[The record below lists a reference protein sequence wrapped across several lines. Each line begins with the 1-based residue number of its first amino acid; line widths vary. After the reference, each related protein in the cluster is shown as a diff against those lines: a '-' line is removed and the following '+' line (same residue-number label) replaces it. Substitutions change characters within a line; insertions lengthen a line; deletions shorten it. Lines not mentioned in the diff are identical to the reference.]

1 MDAEKEQDTGVEN
14 IGGITDKSTISNSSE
29 SDSRVE
35 NVQDNELKSH
45 SIISGD
51 LESIDLNDTSTE
63 NLSQTITDSPASVH
77 SNSSQSG
84 KKKR

>member
-14 IGGITDKSTISNSSE
+14 IGGIIDKSTISNSSE